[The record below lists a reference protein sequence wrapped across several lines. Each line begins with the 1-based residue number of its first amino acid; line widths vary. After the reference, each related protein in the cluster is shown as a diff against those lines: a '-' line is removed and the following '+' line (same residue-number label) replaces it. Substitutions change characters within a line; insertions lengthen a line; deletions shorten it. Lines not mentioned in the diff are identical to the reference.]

1 MHVLRRCV
9 VEGYTVCVYVLWKE
23 HDKFKDSALSQMH
36 VHTHTH
42 THTHTQVI
50 DKDLRYPVSLAVDCK
65 GSNVY
70 FSDTRNTEGQGRIE
84 VTSYNG
90 RQRKVLLHNLRSPG
104 SLALNMLTG

>member
-1 MHVLRRCV
+1 MDNYH
-9 VEGYTVCVYVLWKE
+9 T
-23 HDKFKDSALSQMH
+23 HQPSAS
-36 VHTHTH
+36 HTHTH
-42 THTHTQVI
+42 THTHTYTQVI
-50 DKDLRYPVSLAVDCK
+50 DKDLKRPVDLAVDCK
-65 GSNVY
+65 GNNVY